1 MNILSIPIVKV
12 TKTYVNKIVHEGMYV
27 CMYVCVYL
35 HCFLYCY
42 KGLAHIVNFRPML
55 DTGPACA
62 GVLKGGTHGSILTF
76 FFMLLLCLLSLR
88 VEFLLFVV

>member
-1 MNILSIPIVKV
+1 
-12 TKTYVNKIVHEGMYV
+12 
-27 CMYVCVYL
+27 MYVCVYL

-42 KGLAHIVNFRPML
+42 KGLAQIVNFRPML

-76 FFMLLLCLLSLR
+76 FHVIVMPSL
-88 VEFLLFVV
+88 FAS